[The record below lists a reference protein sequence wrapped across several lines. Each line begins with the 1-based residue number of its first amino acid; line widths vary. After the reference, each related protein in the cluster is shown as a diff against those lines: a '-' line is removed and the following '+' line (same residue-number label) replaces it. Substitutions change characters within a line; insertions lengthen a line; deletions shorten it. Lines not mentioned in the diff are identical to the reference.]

1 MTQMSWKSALL
12 PLFLAVA
19 PLFGALS
26 PCRAAPAIPPRPPN
40 QEFIADYASLLPAS
54 ARAQIAQYQQVAY
67 ERHDTPILVVTIGRM
82 ADYGG
87 QGMTIEEFARA
98 WFDAWGIGK
107 QVEGRLINRGVL
119 LLVSAGDRQA
129 RIELGAEWGAAWDTH
144 CRRIMEGVLIANFK
158 KQRFAEG
165 ITDTVGALAQMAEA
179 GPEGAAPEPG
189 KFQRFLDVSEELGA
203 KRVKT
208 SPFPGGV
215 IFLMLVAGALLIA
228 ASFLFPEHRK
238 ILLWA
243 GIALILIALFTWVIL
258 FILAIFLRAKGGRA
272 RSSGTFGGFRGG
284 GFGGGFSGGGGAS
297 GRW

>member
-1 MTQMSWKSALL
+1 
-12 PLFLAVA
+12 
-19 PLFGALS
+19 
-26 PCRAAPAIPPRPPN
+26 
-40 QEFIADYASLLPAS
+40 
-54 ARAQIAQYQQVAY
+54 
-67 ERHDTPILVVTIGRM
+67 
-82 ADYGG
+82 
-87 QGMTIEEFARA
+87 
-98 WFDAWGIGK
+98 
-107 QVEGRLINRGVL
+107 
-119 LLVSAGDRQA
+119 
-129 RIELGAEWGAAWDTH
+129 
-144 CRRIMEGVLIANFK
+144 MEGVLIANFK

-179 GPEGAAPEPG
+179 GPEAPLPNRQVPEISRRERG
-189 KFQRFLDVSEELGA
+189 TWRQTRENLSVS
-203 KRVKT
+203 R
-208 SPFPGGV
+208 GV